1 MSEAEL
7 RTARVLA
14 EEEEEGPAA
23 EPAGIVDE
31 LFAIQVRETR
41 ERLKMSQG
49 ELARRMSARG
59 FPYYQQTVRR
69 IEDGR
74 RKVSVGE
81 AKALAEILGTTVDRL
96 TWPGR
101 EASAAVLLDLSIGR
115 ALQAYEQI
123 ASWTATL
130 LWALA
135 QLGTTVGET
144 EDKTFREVEKMQ
156 EILRE
161 AAEVLKLTPEA
172 AVEMGRKDH
181 EEGRG
186 VHEEDERGESDN
198 DMPDRNEPP
207 DQMSRATTTR

>member
-7 RTARVLA
+7 RPSRVLT
-14 EEEEEGPAA
+14 EEEEEGPPA
-23 EPAGIVDE
+23 EPAGMVDE

-49 ELARRMSARG
+49 ELARQMSARG

-69 IEDGR
+69 IEDAR

-81 AKALAEILGTTVDRL
+81 AKALAEILGTTMDRL
-96 TWPGR
+96 TWPDR
-101 EASAAVLLDLSIGR
+101 EASAAALLDMSIGR
-115 ALQAYEQI
+115 AQQAYEQI
-123 ASWTATL
+123 AAWTATL
-130 LWALA
+130 LWAQG

-144 EDKTFREVEKMQ
+144 EGKTFREAQNMR
-156 EILRE
+156 EILAE
-161 AAEVLKLTPEA
+161 AALMLQLTPEA

-198 DMPDRNEPP
+198 DTSDRDEPP
-207 DQMSRATTTR
+207 DQK